1 MSSPAERYSGP
12 GAGAAH
18 ALLKVMNAII
28 ILSGCIMAL
37 TFFCVVI
44 LRYGFSADL
53 FAYEEWLL
61 VIAFWFFFL
70 ASAAATYHG
79 THINADI
86 LGIFLSD
93 PRTIW
98 LRALVVMTIEFLILV
113 YLSYLGLLMVLED
126 VADYPRWQTTIALKI
141 PFLVPRLGIFMGFL
155 LMTVFTALALIV
167 HLKTDPKAAIPDP
180 RNAEVK

>member
-1 MSSPAERYSGP
+1 
-12 GAGAAH
+12 
-18 ALLKVMNAII
+18 
-28 ILSGCIMAL
+28 MAS

-44 LRYGFSADL
+44 LRYGFGTDL

-61 VIAFWFFFL
+61 AIAFWLFFL
-70 ASAAATYHG
+70 ASAVATYRD

-86 LGIFLSD
+86 LGIFLSK

-98 LRALVVMTIEFLILV
+98 LRALIVMVIELLILI

-141 PFLVPRLGIFMGFL
+141 PFLVPRLGIFIGFF

-167 HLKTDPKAAIPDP
+167 HLRADPNSPFSRDRKT
-180 RNAEVK
+180 EVL